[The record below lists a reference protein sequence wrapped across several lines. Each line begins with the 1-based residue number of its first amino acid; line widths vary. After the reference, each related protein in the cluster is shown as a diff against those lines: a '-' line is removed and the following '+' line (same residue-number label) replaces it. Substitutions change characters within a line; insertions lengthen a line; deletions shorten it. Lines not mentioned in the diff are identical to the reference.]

1 METGNRMRTED
12 AGKVCCLIG
21 AGLFGG
27 AFNPPGEGG
36 LVIAC
41 DGGIRSCKEKG
52 IRPDLIIG
60 DFDSLGFVPDGG
72 EVITLPVRKDV
83 TDLWAAYEE
92 GKRRGYRNFRIFG
105 AAGGARPSHTIANIQ
120 MLSHMAE
127 NGCRGVLYG
136 PGAEYCVLRN
146 DVLTIERSE
155 VERMKHISV
164 LSLSDR
170 AEGVTIKGLSYELDD
185 AVLTN
190 DFPLGVGNLPDGRD
204 AVISVRNGTLLVIT
218 ERT

>member
-1 METGNRMRTED
+1 MRTED

-21 AGLFGG
+21 AGLFGEE
-27 AFNPPGEGG
+27 FIFPGKGG
-36 LVIAC
+36 LIIAC
-41 DGGIRSCKEKG
+41 DGGIRSCKEQG
-52 IRPDLIIG
+52 IRPDILIG
-60 DFDSLGFVPDGG
+60 DFDSLGYVPDGR

-92 GKRRGYRNFRIFG
+92 GKRRGYRIFRIFG

-120 MLSHMAE
+120 MLSHMAV

-146 DVLTIERSE
+146 DQLKIERSE
-155 VERMKHISV
+155 MEGTKHISV

-190 DFPLGVGNLPDGRD
+190 DFPLGAGNLPDGRD
-204 AVISVRNGTLLVIT
+204 AEISVRNGTLLVIT
-218 ERT
+218 ERA